1 MIMDVTIKIGG
12 QAGQGI
18 QTVGHFLALVCREAG
33 LFLMAVNDF
42 ESRIRGGH
50 SFFQIRISDKP
61 VHAPHH
67 KVNLLI
73 ALDNKSYQIHQ
84 KEMLPEGLVLLNQA
98 EEQESK
104 QIAPVPFEELA
115 EKAGAK
121 ITSNTVAAGAALGV
135 LGAPMKLLEKIL
147 SNQFR
152 SKGEDIH
159 KKNVKAAELGY
170 DAVKDITFKWDFD
183 WKVPESKTLLIEGS
197 QAIALGAL
205 AGDCRLGAF
214 YPMSP
219 ATGIMAHLVGYSD
232 DFPLVVEQ
240 AEDEIAAINMV
251 IGGSFAGVRSMTATS
266 GGGFSLMTEGLGLA
280 AITETPVVIVN
291 SQRPGPA
298 TGLPTR
304 TAQADLHFV
313 INASQD
319 EFPRFVFAPG
329 SPEQAYETMIRA
341 FTLSE
346 KYQVPAIVLTDQHLN
361 DSYFIIEKAFSAPKE
376 LERYI
381 VGDDQLEDASKYER
395 FALDASGVSP
405 RALPCMGDAL
415 VVVSSDEHRQDGHIS
430 ESITNRIDMVD
441 KRNSKIPDMRKEMNP
456 PEGYFTDSDVV
467 LVGWGSTKGAVREA
481 VDILRSEDLNV
492 GSFHFTDLRPLPN
505 DAVEKHLKGK
515 KKVIMVEQN
524 STAQLGRLI
533 RQQTG
538 IGHSKAILK
547 YDGRPLYPSDIVK
560 SFKEYAR
567 SS

>member
-1 MIMDVTIKIGG
+1 MDITIKICG

-73 ALDNKSYQIHQ
+73 ALDKKSFEIHQ

-98 EEQESK
+98 EKQGNK
-104 QIAPVPFEELA
+104 QIESIPFEELA

-135 LGAPMKLLEKIL
+135 LRAPMKLIEKTL
-147 SNQFR
+147 SSQFR
-152 SKGEDIH
+152 SKGEDIF

-170 DAVKDITFKWDFD
+170 DAVKDITFKWGFD
-183 WKVPESKTLLIEGS
+183 WKTSESENILIEGS
-197 QAIALGAL
+197 HAIALGAL

-219 ATGIMAHLVGYSD
+219 ATGIMARLAEYSD

-240 AEDEIAAINMV
+240 AEDEIAAINMI

-304 TAQADLHFV
+304 TAQTDLHFV

-329 SPEQAYETMIRA
+329 SPEEAYETMSRA
-341 FTLSE
+341 FHLSE

-361 DSYFIIEKAFSAPKE
+361 DSWFIIEGGLSAPYKA
-376 LERYI
+376 ERFI
-381 VGDDQLEDASKYER
+381 LKDEQIEDAFKYER
-395 FALDASGVSP
+395 FAIDASGVSP
-405 RALPCMGDAL
+405 RALPCMGNAI
-415 VVVSSDEHRQDGHIS
+415 VVASSDEHRQDGHIS

-441 KRNSKIPDMRKEMNP
+441 KRNSKIPDMRKEMNSP
-456 PEGYFTDSDVV
+456 DGYFADSDF
-467 LVGWGSTKGAVREA
+467 LLLGWGSTRGAVREA
-481 VDILRSEDLNV
+481 VDILRSEDFNA
-492 GSFHFTDLRPLPN
+492 GSFHFTDLWPFPD
-505 DAVEKHLKGK
+505 DAVEKILKGK
-515 KKVIMVEQN
+515 KKIIMVEQN

-538 IGHSKAILK
+538 IGYSKAILK
-547 YDGRPLYPSDIVK
+547 YDGRPLYPNDIVEH
-560 SFKEYAR
+560 FKEYAR
-567 SS
+567 LS

>member
-1 MIMDVTIKIGG
+1 MDVTIKIGG

-73 ALDNKSYQIHQ
+73 ALDKKSFEIHQ
-84 KEMLPEGLVLLNQA
+84 KEMLSEGLVLLNQA
-98 EEQESK
+98 EKQENEQMAS
-104 QIAPVPFEELA
+104 IPFEELA

-135 LGAPMKLLEKIL
+135 LRAPMKLIEKTL

-152 SKGEDIH
+152 SKGEDIL

-170 DAVKDITFKWDFD
+170 DAVKDITFKWRFD
-183 WKVPESKTLLIEGS
+183 WKAPESENILIEGS
-197 QAIALGAL
+197 HAIALGAL

-219 ATGIMAHLVGYSD
+219 ATGIMAHLVEYSD

-251 IGGSFAGVRSMTATS
+251 IGGSFAGVRSMTTTS

-304 TAQADLHFV
+304 TAQTDLHFV

-319 EFPRFVFAPG
+319 EFPRFVLAPG
-329 SPEQAYETMIRA
+329 SPKEAYETMVRA
-341 FTLSE
+341 FHLSE

-361 DSYFIIEKAFSAPKE
+361 DSWFIIEGGLSAPEKV
-376 LERYI
+376 ERFI
-381 VGDDQLEDASKYER
+381 LKDEQIEDAFKYER

-405 RALPCMGDAL
+405 RALPCMGNAI
-415 VVVSSDEHRQDGHIS
+415 VVASSDEHRQDGHIS
-430 ESITNRIDMVD
+430 ESITDRIDMVD

-456 PEGYFTDSDVV
+456 PEGYFMDSDFV
-467 LVGWGSTKGAVREA
+467 LLGWGSTRGAVREA
-481 VDILRSEDLNV
+481 VDILRSEDFNV
-492 GSFHFTDLRPLPN
+492 GSFHFTDLWPFPD
-505 DAVEKHLKGK
+505 DAVEKNLKGK
-515 KKVIMVEQN
+515 KKIIMVEQN

-538 IGHSKAILK
+538 IGYSKAILK
-547 YDGRPLYPSDIVK
+547 YDGRPLYPNDIVK
-560 SFKEYAR
+560 HFKEYER